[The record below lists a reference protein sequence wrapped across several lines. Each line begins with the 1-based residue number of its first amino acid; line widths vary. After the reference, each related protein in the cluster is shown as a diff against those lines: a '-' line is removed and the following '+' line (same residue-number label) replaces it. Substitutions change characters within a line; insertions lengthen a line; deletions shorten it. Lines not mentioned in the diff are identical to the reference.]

1 MSAPSELRPGT
12 VFGRDFRIVRALRAG
27 GMGAVYV
34 VEQLSTGKQRALK
47 VMAPELAMDELAR
60 ERFVREARVGAQI
73 ESDHVVEV
81 ITAGVDEESGSP
93 YLVMELLRGE
103 ELGDVL
109 GRTGALPLGDV
120 AEVLDQAGHAL
131 EQAHAKGIVHR
142 DLKPENL
149 FVATSRARDR
159 QFTVKILD
167 FGIAKLVADRQGKG
181 TQALG
186 TPLYMPPEQ
195 TSRGGTIS
203 PASDVWPLA
212 LIAFKLLTGHDFW
225 RETESLA
232 MLLREICVDPI
243 EPASKRAREL
253 GLESKLPPGFDA
265 WFAKCLDRDVAQR
278 YLEAGA
284 ATRAFRALVP
294 ATADKGKLVVT
305 APGMSSSDIDV
316 GAATVG
322 ADAFA
327 AAGTSPQVTAQP
339 AMVTPAPAPKKSSAG
354 VLAAVAVL
362 VLAGGAGAFFVV
374 NRSQPSPA
382 ASNSAVPEK
391 TAAPSAS
398 AAPAEKTACP
408 EGMVFEKAGNMFM
421 GTKDGDN
428 EDAKPPHK
436 VTLASFCIDKT
447 EVTAGAYQAC
457 SDAGNCL
464 KAPQDVDWPDITKKE
479 KLKFSPLCNARRGRD
494 THPIN
499 CVDWS
504 MADNY
509 CKSAKKRLPTEAEW
523 EYAAR
528 GSGQRT
534 FPWGDDPP
542 GPDKLN
548 ACGIECQK
556 WMLDNIGPSQVMF
569 KGDDKF
575 PATAPVGSFPAG
587 ATQNGIVDLAG
598 NVWEWTADWFGPYGK
613 DPVEQP
619 KGPEKGSERVIRG
632 GAFNGWVADW
642 AKPSYRYKTD
652 PTAYNHAI
660 GFRCAADPQ

>member
-1 MSAPSELRPGT
+1 
-12 VFGRDFRIVRALRAG
+12 
-27 GMGAVYV
+27 MGAVYV
-34 VEQLSTGKQRALK
+34 VDQLSTGKQRALK

-60 ERFVREARVGAQI
+60 ERFVREAKVGAQI
-73 ESDHVVEV
+73 ESDHVVDV
-81 ITAGVDEESGSP
+81 ITAGVDEETGSP

-131 EQAHAKGIVHR
+131 EQAHQKGIVHR

-159 QFTVKILD
+159 AFTVKILD

-195 TSRGGTIS
+195 TARGGTIS
-203 PASDVWPLA
+203 PASDVWSLA

-232 MLLREICVDPI
+232 TLLREICVDPI
-243 EPASKRAREL
+243 GPASARAREL

-265 WFAKCLDRDVAQR
+265 WFAKCVDRNVESR
-278 YLEAGA
+278 YPEAGA

-294 ATADKGKLVVT
+294 ASAERGKLVVT
-305 APGMSSSDIDV
+305 APGMSASDVDV

-322 ADAFA
+322 ADAIASSLPPSVA
-327 AAGTSPQVTAQP
+327 ARPPTAQP
-339 AMVTPAPAPKKSSAG
+339 ATITPVAVPEKRKSSAPLFAIVAVF
-354 VLAAVAVL
+354 VLAA
-362 VLAGGAGAFFVV
+362 GAGAFWTMNKKAPPPPSKSAPTPVV
-374 NRSQPSPA
+374 
-382 ASNSAVPEK
+382 AVSV
-391 TAAPSAS
+391 SAS
-398 AAPAEKTACP
+398 ATEKIDCPA
-408 EGMVFEKAGNMFM
+408 GMVLARGGNMFM

-436 VTLASFCIDKT
+436 VRVASFCMDKT

-457 SDAGNCL
+457 TEAGNCL
-464 KAPQDVDWPDITKKE
+464 KAPQDVDWPDITRKE
-479 KLKFSPLCNARRGRD
+479 KLKYSPLCNARRGRD
-494 THPIN
+494 QHPIN

-509 CKSAKKRLPTEAEW
+509 CKVQKKRLPTEAEW

-528 GSGQRT
+528 GSSQRT

-542 GPDKLN
+542 GPDRLN
-548 ACGIECQK
+548 ACGIECQR
-556 WMLDNIGPSQVMF
+556 WMLENIGPSQVMF

-575 PATAPVGSFPAG
+575 AATAPVGSFPAG
-587 ATQNGIVDLAG
+587 ATQSGIVDLAG
-598 NVWEWTADWFGPYGK
+598 NVWEWTADWFGPYTA
-613 DPVEQP
+613 DPQEEP
-619 KGPEKGSERVIRG
+619 KGPEKGTERVIRG
-632 GAFNGWVADW
+632 GAFNGWVVDW

-652 PTAYNHAI
+652 PNTYNHAI
-660 GFRCAADPQ
+660 GFRCATDPT